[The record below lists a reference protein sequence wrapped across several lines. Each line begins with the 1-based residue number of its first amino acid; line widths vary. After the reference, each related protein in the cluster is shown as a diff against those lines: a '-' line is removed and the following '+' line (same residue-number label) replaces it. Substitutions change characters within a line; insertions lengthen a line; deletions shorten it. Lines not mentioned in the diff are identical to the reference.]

1 MSSLADSFLEDL
13 DELSGGSSSE
23 GEDFDEEQRALRTA
37 NNGGEMDAESEDD
50 DDDNDAD
57 DIAMNGDGNDAAG
70 GKTTGKR
77 DFAALS
83 SSAASSGTSKVDD
96 IERILQTKAK
106 ERGIEAV
113 ASLKRSRKYLDHV
126 QTIQHYVDQ
135 KEAINPDQLVEGTT
149 EYNLVVTSNDLM
161 VQIDDEIVAI
171 HRFVADIYAKKF
183 PELDSLVPNAL
194 DYVRVVKA
202 IGNEMD
208 MTVVDLTKL
217 LPSAAIIGISVTGS
231 GTSGQPLSSDDL
243 NTCMGACDELLALDQ
258 DKAMILGF
266 VESRMNYLAPNVS
279 QLVGTRI
286 AAQLIGLAGGVANL
300 SRIPS
305 CNLQVL
311 GQQKKVLSGFSSAA
325 ALKHT
330 GIIFYADI
338 IQNVPHYLRMK
349 ACRALAGKIAL
360 MARVDSQPHKSDLE
374 GKVGAQ
380 FRDELIGK
388 MEKWQEPQKAK
399 TKKALPIPDEKPRR
413 KRGGKRYRKMKERM
427 QMTDV
432 RKEIN
437 RQSFATADEEYGDN
451 AMGITAGRLGQEG
464 SGNLRIVRKEQ
475 KQMAKKLK
483 AASYSS
489 SKPPMSGLAS
499 SLAFTPVQGIELMN
513 PEAAKA
519 RVKAANDK
527 YFSANSGFVSVVKR
541 P

>member
-1 MSSLADSFLEDL
+1 
-13 DELSGGSSSE
+13 
-23 GEDFDEEQRALRTA
+23 
-37 NNGGEMDAESEDD
+37 
-50 DDDNDAD
+50 
-57 DIAMNGDGNDAAG
+57 
-70 GKTTGKR
+70 
-77 DFAALS
+77 
-83 SSAASSGTSKVDD
+83 
-96 IERILQTKAK
+96 
-106 ERGIEAV
+106 
-113 ASLKRSRKYLDHV
+113 
-126 QTIQHYVDQ
+126 
-135 KEAINPDQLVEGTT
+135 
-149 EYNLVVTSNDLM
+149 M
-161 VQIDDEIVAI
+161 VQIDDEIIAI
-171 HRFVADIYAKKF
+171 HRFVAEIYAKKF

-208 MTVVDLTKL
+208 MTVVDLSKL

-231 GTSGQPLSSDDL
+231 GTSGKQLSAEDL
-243 NTCMGACDELLALDQ
+243 KTCMDACDELLSLDK
-258 DKAMILGF
+258 DKSMILGF
-266 VESRMNYLAPNVS
+266 VESRMSYLAPNVS

-330 GIIFYADI
+330 GIIFYADV
-338 IQNVPHYLRMK
+338 IQNVPPYLRMK

-360 MARVDSQPHKSDLE
+360 MARVDSQPHQSDRE

-380 FRDELIGK
+380 FRDELIAK

-413 KRGGKRYRKMKERM
+413 KRGGKRYRKMKERL

-432 RKEIN
+432 RREIN

-483 AASYSS
+483 AASFASA
-489 SKPPMSGLAS
+489 SKAPMSGLAS

-527 YFSANSGFVSVVKR
+527 YFAANSGFVSIVKK

>member
-23 GEDFDEEQRALRTA
+23 GEDEYAEETA
-37 NNGGEMDAESEDD
+37 PVAGGDD
-50 DDDNDAD
+50 DDGGDDEDAGDDAANAINATVATVTSKKRTAAAAFGGDASSDAD
-57 DIAMNGDGNDAAG
+57 AA
-70 GKTTGKR
+70 
-77 DFAALS
+77 
-83 SSAASSGTSKVDD
+83 
-96 IERILQTKAK
+96 
-106 ERGIEAV
+106 RGVEAV
-113 ASLKRSRKYLDHV
+113 ASLKRSPKYLAHV
-126 QTIQHYVDQ
+126 QTIRAYVEQQPLGALDP
-135 KEAINPDQLVEGTT
+135 ARLAEGTP
-149 EYNLVVTSNDLM
+149 EYNVVVTSNDLM
-161 VQIDDEIVAI
+161 VQIDDEIAAI
-171 HRFVADIYAKKF
+171 HRFLADVYAKKF

-194 DYVRVVKA
+194 DYARVVQA

-208 MTVVDLTKL
+208 MTVVDLSKL

-231 GTSGQPLSSDDL
+231 GTSGKPLSPEDL
-243 NTCMGACDELLALDQ
+243 KTCLDACAELLALDE

-286 AAQLIGLAGGVANL
+286 AAQLVGLAGGVANL
-300 SRIPS
+300 ARIPS

-330 GIIFYADI
+330 GIIFFADI
-338 IQNVPHYLRMK
+338 IQNVPPYLRMK

-360 MARVDSQPHKSDLE
+360 MARVDSQPHKTDVE
-374 GKVGAQ
+374 GKVGMQ
-380 FRDELIGK
+380 FREELIGK
-388 MEKWQEPQKAK
+388 IDKWQEPQKAK

-432 RKEIN
+432 RREIN

-451 AMGITAGRLGQEG
+451 AMGLTAGRLGQEG
-464 SGNLRIVRKEQ
+464 SGNLRVVRKEQ

-483 AASYSS
+483 AASYSA
-489 SKPPMSGLAS
+489 SKPPLSGLAS

-513 PEAAKA
+513 PEVAKA
-519 RVKAANDK
+519 RVKAANEK
-527 YFSANSGFVSVVKR
+527 YFAATSGFVSVVKKS
-541 P
+541 